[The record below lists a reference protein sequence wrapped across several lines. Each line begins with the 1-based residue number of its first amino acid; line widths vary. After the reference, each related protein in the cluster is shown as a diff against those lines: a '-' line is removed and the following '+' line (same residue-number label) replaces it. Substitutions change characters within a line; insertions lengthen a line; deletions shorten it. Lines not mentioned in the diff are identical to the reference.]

1 MSYNIS
7 ADPYCVAKCSQS
19 PWKLVPVWCGEKIE
33 MDGYPG
39 HTFVTASLHHLVGAV
54 AGISILSDVHQQQQH
69 PDKPRLHMARW
80 VNRKDFN
87 FDLHFFRGPMDRSAT
102 GRQLT
107 EIRLFVVVFQLAGAD
122 FPDVSH
128 RLLLLSGDIA
138 ARMPHN
144 SSTTTSLPRFN

>member
-1 MSYNIS
+1 MI
-7 ADPYCVAKCSQS
+7 AKSLEVSTAICKGRSS
-19 PWKLVPVWCGEKIE
+19 VVKKIE
-33 MDGYPG
+33 IDGYPG
-39 HTFVTASLHHLVGAV
+39 HTFVTASSHHFVGAV
-54 AGISILSDVHQQQQH
+54 AGISILSGVHHHHHQQQQH
-69 PDKPRLHMARW
+69 PEKPRLHVARW